1 MKNFDEYIESMVE
14 RRAKERVES
23 LNEEL
28 ARGLKE
34 RTHAE
39 AVEALFAGL
48 TFIGGVSDI
57 VKENLSIKGLQTAF

>member
-14 RRAKERVES
+14 RRAKARAER

-48 TFIGGVSDI
+48 TFMGRVSDI
-57 VKENLSIKGLQTAF
+57 LAEGTQGKRLQTAF

>member
-1 MKNFDEYIESMVE
+1 MENFDEYIESMVI
-14 RRAKERVES
+14 RRAKARAAEFNER
-23 LNEEL
+23 L

-57 VKENLSIKGLQTAF
+57 AVESAQGGRLRAAF

>member
-1 MKNFDEYIESMVE
+1 MKNFDEYIESMIR
-14 RRAKERVES
+14 RRAKERAER
-23 LNEEL
+23 LNAEL

-57 VKENLSIKGLQTAF
+57 LTETAQSKRLQTAF

>member
-1 MKNFDEYIESMVE
+1 MKNFDEYIESMLQ
-14 RRAKERVES
+14 RRAKERAKR
-23 LNEEL
+23 LNAEL

-57 VKENLSIKGLQTAF
+57 LTETMQSKRLQTAF

>member
-14 RRAKERVES
+14 RRAKERVQS
-23 LNEEL
+23 LNAEL

-57 VKENLSIKGLQTAF
+57 LTETAQSKRLQTAF

>member
-1 MKNFDEYIESMVE
+1 MGNFDEYIENMIS
-14 RRAKERVES
+14 RRAKARMES
-23 LNEEL
+23 LNETL

-48 TFIGGVSDI
+48 TFIGGVADI
-57 VKENLSIKGLQTAF
+57 LSENGQGGRLQAAF

>member
-14 RRAKERVES
+14 RRAKERAES
-23 LNEEL
+23 LNAEL

-48 TFIGGVSDI
+48 TFIGGVSDMI
-57 VKENLSIKGLQTAF
+57 TESVSIQRLKTAF

>member
-1 MKNFDEYIESMVE
+1 MKNFDEYIESMIE
-14 RRAKERVES
+14 RRAKERAES

-48 TFIGGVSDI
+48 TFIGGVSDTI
-57 VKENLSIKGLQTAF
+57 TENVSIQRLQTAF